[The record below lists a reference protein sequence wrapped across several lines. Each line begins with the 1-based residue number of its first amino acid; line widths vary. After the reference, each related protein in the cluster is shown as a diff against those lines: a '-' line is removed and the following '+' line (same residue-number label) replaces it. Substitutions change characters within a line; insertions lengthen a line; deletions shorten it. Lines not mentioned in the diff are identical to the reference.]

1 MKEVVMKFLAT
12 TIAALSIAAVIP
24 AMASVN
30 PSSVGTVEAIDAA
43 STAAKPAPLILGQRR
58 IWVRRGKCTE
68 DLGYGRT
75 GTYGCG

>member
-1 MKEVVMKFLAT
+1 MP
-12 TIAALSIAAVIP
+12 VIR
-24 AMASVN
+24 
-30 PSSVGTVEAIDAA
+30 VGTVEAIDAA

-75 GTYGCG
+75 GSYGCG

>member
-1 MKEVVMKFLAT
+1 MKEVVMNFLAT

-43 STAAKPAPLILGQRR
+43 STAAKPAPL
-58 IWVRRGKCTE
+58 
-68 DLGYGRT
+68 
-75 GTYGCG
+75 

>member
-1 MKEVVMKFLAT
+1 MKFLAT

-30 PSSVGTVEAIDAA
+30 PSSVGTIEAIDAA
-43 STAAKPAPLILGQRR
+43 PTAAKPAPLILAQRR
-58 IWVRRGKCTE
+58 IWVRRSKCTE

-75 GTYGCG
+75 GSYGCG